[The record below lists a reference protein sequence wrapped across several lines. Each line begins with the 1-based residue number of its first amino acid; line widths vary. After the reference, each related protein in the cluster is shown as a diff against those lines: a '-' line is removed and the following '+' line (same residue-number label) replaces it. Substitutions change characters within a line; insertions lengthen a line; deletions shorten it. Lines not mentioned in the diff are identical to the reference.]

1 MLLDDKEVI
10 KAILEEIKMVREELM
25 TMKIVAVKQEQN
37 LKEHMRRSDELEKQT
52 NLIRLEMKPLQKHVA
67 FVDATMKLV
76 GALSLIATIVLAFL
90 EVKKYLP

>member
-1 MLLDDKEVI
+1 MLLDDKELI
-10 KAILEEIKMVREELM
+10 KTILEEIKIIREELM

-37 LKEHMRRSDELEKQT
+37 LKEHMKRSNELERQT
-52 NLIRLEMKPLQKHVA
+52 ELIRQEMKPLQKHVG

-76 GALSLIATIVLAFL
+76 GALSLIATIILAFL